1 MTGASGSTES
11 LVAKAPG
18 HAHAST
24 GHRLAIGLPAD
35 TLHLFD
41 DQGLALERRIP
52 DQNQLLP
59 QAA

>member
-1 MTGASGSTES
+1 MTIDSAVELCRNAVMLT
-11 LVAKAPG
+11 
-18 HAHAST
+18 
-24 GHRLAIGLPAD
+24 LAIGLPAD

-52 DQNQLLP
+52 DQNQSLP